1 MCEEMVKLREWLD
14 DHEIHYEDDSDC
26 LSQVYYI
33 HRTKFFVNDNEFS
46 VINGYGTYGGI
57 SAFNSVNAGLLECW
71 VNCKGEP
78 EGFLTAEDVIQKI
91 NDLLVSGSK
100 GFITESD

>member
-1 MCEEMVKLREWLD
+1 MNEEMKKLRALLDAENIEW
-14 DHEIHYEDDSDC
+14 EDKSNNNSIYPIC
-26 LSQVYYI
+26 
-33 HRTKFFVNDNEFS
+33 RTHFSYNGQRWS
-46 VINGYGTYGGI
+46 VIHGYGTYGGI